1 MQSKP
6 DDITLSRSVLRTL
19 LYFDI
24 FSYPLNADEV
34 LHFLGMNSVSKT
46 EVEQILQHLS
56 KEKVLFHYQDFY
68 GLQNSEDT
76 VNRRLK
82 GNSEAKKILPTAHR
96 QAKLIYKFPF
106 VRAVLASGSL
116 SKNYMDE
123 KSDLDFFVI
132 TSPGRLWI
140 ARMLIVLYKRIFLQ
154 NSFKYFCVNYFV
166 DENHLEIEEKNQFT
180 ATELATILPLY
191 SAKHY
196 HSLIEANNTWLK
208 RFFPNFKPRDTTNLM
223 EAPKSFLLKNLLEI
237 SLNVVAKPV
246 ERLLMMLTLRRWRR
260 IYGKAYSQSDF
271 DIAFK
276 SKKYVSKNHP
286 RHYQQKI
293 IELYNQKLIAIGEKI
308 KIELRT

>member
-1 MQSKP
+1 MQNKP
-6 DDITLSRSVLRTL
+6 DDIILGRSVLRTL

-24 FSYPLNADEV
+24 FNYPLNADEV
-34 LHFLGMNSVSKT
+34 LRFLGINSVN
-46 EVEQILQHLS
+46 EADVEQALQRLTR
-56 KEKVLFHYQDFY
+56 EKVLFHCKGFY
-68 GLQNSEDT
+68 GLTNNEET

-82 GNSEAKKILPTAHR
+82 GNSEAKKTLPLAHR
-96 QAKLIYKFPF
+96 QAHLIYKFPF

-140 ARMLIVLYKRIFLQ
+140 ARMLIVIYKRVVLR

-196 HSLIEANNTWLK
+196 HKLIEANSTWLK
-208 RFFPNFKPRDTTNLM
+208 RFFPNFKPRKTSHLT
-223 EAPKSFLLKNLLEI
+223 EPAKGFILKKISEI
-237 SLNVVAKPV
+237 LLNVVAKPV
-246 ERLLMMLTLRRWRR
+246 EWLFMVLTLKRWKR
-260 IYGKAYSQSDF
+260 IYGKAYASNDF

-276 SKKYVSKNHP
+276 TKKYVSKNHP

-293 IELYNQKLIAIGEKI
+293 IELYDQKLIAIGEKI